1 MGDNEEGGST
11 QTGDQ
16 GTPLNLHNLLI
27 MDLVALIS
35 ARSKVLS
42 ELKFTSDTSRQNWSR
57 FYALFMEVFDL
68 TSTMLDDK
76 LKEELTEWI
85 SSDVKTTKASE
96 RLVGVDKAG
105 KLIDY
110 LTNLGI
116 LKLFSEP
123 VDPPF
128 MLDFAGLDEIDLDV
142 GKRKSV
148 PKKEEPALA
157 EKTPAE
163 VTEPQEPEEE
173 VPPPAFLEEKEA
185 EE

>member
-27 MDLVALIS
+27 MDLVSLIS

-68 TSTMLDDK
+68 TSTMLDEK
-76 LKEELTEWI
+76 LKEELNEWI
-85 SSDVKTTKASE
+85 SSDVKTTKAAE

-110 LTNLGI
+110 LTELGI

-142 GKRKSV
+142 GKKKGE
-148 PKKEEPALA
+148 PKKEEP
-157 EKTPAE
+157 KPAE
-163 VTEPQEPEEE
+163 VSESKEPDEE
-173 VPPPAFLEEKEA
+173 VPPPVFLEEKGVEK
-185 EE
+185 